1 MLVLSN
7 GIRVMIDHITWYNLR
22 ADRER
27 GKWVLQFGYAGG
39 DKTFV
44 AYTDEDAAVAA
55 LALADDMI
63 ERWLN
68 Q

>member
-27 GKWVLQFGYAGG
+27 GKWLLQFGYAGG

-44 AYTDEDAAVAA
+44 PYTDEDAAVKA
-55 LALADDMI
+55 LVEADEAI
-63 ERWLN
+63 NRWL